1 MIGPTLSFA
10 VSVAGMAAAVA
21 AFMLIENPRACVAVF
36 IAVSIL
42 SGIIARALY
51 QRFTDPETK
60 RRDLEDRVHNPS
72 L

>member
-1 MIGPTLSFA
+1 
-10 VSVAGMAAAVA
+10 
-21 AFMLIENPRACVAVF
+21 MLIENPWACVAVF
-36 IAVSIL
+36 IAVSTL

-60 RRDLEDRVHNPS
+60 RRDLEDRVRNPS